1 MVLPDKF
8 KPMIPM
14 KLTHKIGLIY
24 LKAIILLILSFHSNG
39 VEGQR
44 LNPFLSE
51 TAQVANGA
59 GAEPLPYSNTF
70 SLFDG
75 IPETASTRSKELQF
89 YIVLPGDI
97 QELGFR
103 LLAPAPSF
111 YYPFPGDFV
120 TPCSENKEYNQLQ
133 SMEPDLVLEYA
144 LYADSTTAFAP
155 DKKIIA
161 WIDSGAKSLYDE
173 NFASGNNGSKS
184 VVKRSVR
191 KWSNELIRLTIR
203 DKKDKKLSGSF
214 LLQTGTVPSL
224 KGIKLKTSIE
234 ALRSE

>member
-1 MVLPDKF
+1 
-8 KPMIPM
+8 
-14 KLTHKIGLIY
+14 
-24 LKAIILLILSFHSNG
+24 
-39 VEGQR
+39 
-44 LNPFLSE
+44 
-51 TAQVANGA
+51 
-59 GAEPLPYSNTF
+59 
-70 SLFDG
+70 
-75 IPETASTRSKELQF
+75 
-89 YIVLPGDI
+89 
-97 QELGFR
+97 
-103 LLAPAPSF
+103 
-111 YYPFPGDFV
+111 
-120 TPCSENKEYNQLQ
+120 
-133 SMEPDLVLEYA
+133 MEPDLVLEYA